1 MFTLNKIK
9 FFCTKK
15 VNDLSKNSINFKLE
29 MNEAIEKFLKE
40 DWGDIS
46 KEDFVM
52 NDKALKTGDRIIAK
66 YKCKEYKDIYIIADT
81 VLNNNAYEH
90 ASILFVD
97 EY

>member
-1 MFTLNKIK
+1 
-9 FFCTKK
+9 
-15 VNDLSKNSINFKLE
+15 
-29 MNEAIEKFLKE
+29 
-40 DWGDIS
+40 
-46 KEDFVM
+46 M